1 MDNIENTDDRQWLRY
16 IETLRLR
23 SRPVKIDVLL
33 EKRMQMF
40 VAMRNTKLREVG
52 PQEEAV
58 GC

>member
-52 PQEEAV
+52 SQEEVV